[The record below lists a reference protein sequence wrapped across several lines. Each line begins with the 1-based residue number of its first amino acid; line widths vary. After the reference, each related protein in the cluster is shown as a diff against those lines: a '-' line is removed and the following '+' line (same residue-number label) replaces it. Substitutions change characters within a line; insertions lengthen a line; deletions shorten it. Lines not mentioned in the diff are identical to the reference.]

1 MLLERLEVIGILE
14 GIEVVEGI
22 ERFERPEC
30 RSWAFGCFYQF
41 FCL

>member
-22 ERFERPEC
+22 ERFERPER